1 MDIIFMGTP
10 EFAAPSLQKLLE
22 SSKHNIKAVFTKEPK
37 EQNRGMGIV
46 KSPIYR
52 LAEQH
57 CIDIYTPKTLRK
69 DEIAAIIDGIAADI
83 IIVIAYGLIIPANI
97 LKMKKYGCL
106 NIHPSKLPQYRG
118 AAPLQRTIINN
129 EQETAICIMQM
140 DEGVDTG
147 DVLTQIDIDIHPDM
161 TLKELHDICAEEGSK
176 LLLSTLDNIDNIIPH
191 KQPEIGVS
199 YAPKLTKEEGQINWQ
214 EEDGKRIY
222 GKVKGMNPWPGA
234 YFFIQGKMMKITSA
248 SWQTVEHKENYGSII
263 SQEFD
268 VACRGGILRI
278 EKIKP
283 EGKKEMSGESFL
295 RGCRI
300 NQLV

>member
-10 EFAAPSLQKLLE
+10 EFALPSLQKLLA
-22 SSKHNIKAVFTKEPK
+22 SSKHRVKAVFTKEPK

-46 KSPIYR
+46 KSPIHQ
-52 LAEQH
+52 LAEQYN
-57 CIDIYTPKTLRK
+57 IDIHTPKTLRK
-69 DEIAAIIDGIAADI
+69 DEIAAVIDGIVADI
-83 IIVIAYGLIIPANI
+83 VIVIAYGLIIPANI

-106 NIHPSKLPQYRG
+106 NIHPSKLPKYRG

-129 EQETAICIMQM
+129 ESATSICIMQM

-147 DVLTQIDIDIHPDM
+147 DILTQMDIDIHPDM

-176 LLLSTLDNIDNIIPH
+176 LLLSTLDNIDNITPR
-191 KQPEIGVS
+191 KQPEIDVS

-214 EEDGKRIY
+214 EEDGQQIY
-222 GKVKGMNPWPGA
+222 GKIKGMNPWPGA

-248 SWQTVEHKENYGSII
+248 SWKALEHKENYGNII
-263 SQEFD
+263 SNEFD

-300 NQLV
+300 NHLG